1 MRCNPG
7 HSHRHIHHHHHHHSH
22 CGPCYGGS
30 VFTFSHHCGGHSGGF
45 WGGFGAGLGMGLG
58 NMLGGFMNSFTCGFG
73 NMFGGFG
80 MGGFGMPMM
89 GGFGMPWAASYGGGT
104 VKDDAYFASRYGTGK
119 SSSTSTSSVESGE
132 EVKANEEAETKTETK
147 AATGKIGDIEIDNL
161 TQEDVSN
168 IKKDDYDALGDT
180 DKVNLKGK
188 FKGLVQDDPD
198 KAAEWANS
206 DTLPDDLVKIARAS
220 FYTEGNTN
228 YDGKEEIDASK
239 IVRAHDT
246 YSEKEESGGLPRD
259 VEPNDAEGSVVI
271 IQAAEGN
278 HPQTIKIYD
287 DGVEEKDEEKAITY
301 EYKETKH
308 GEYIYKSDRNQQEY
322 VLQKTS
328 SGKYE
333 LVQYCYHT
341 GWSKKDANSAES

>member
-30 VFTFSHHCGGHSGGF
+30 VFTFSHHCGGNSRPF
-45 WGGFGAGLGMGLG
+45 WSGFGAGLGMGLG
-58 NMLGGFMNSFTCGFG
+58 NMLGGFMNSFTSSFG

-80 MGGFGMPMM
+80 MPMMGGFGM

-104 VKDDAYFASRYGTGK
+104 VKDDAYFASKYGTGI
-119 SSSTSTSSVESGE
+119 SSSTSTCFCGCKDRKAKE
-132 EVKANEEAETKTETK
+132 EVEIGTK
-147 AATGKIGDIEIDNL
+147 ATTGKIGDIEIDNL
-161 TQEDVSN
+161 TKDSASN
-168 IKKDDYDALGDT
+168 ITETDYDALGDT
-180 DKVNLKGK
+180 DKDNLKKK
-188 FKGLVQDDPD
+188 FKDLAKDNPEE
-198 KAAEWANS
+198 AAEWANL

-220 FYTEGNTN
+220 FYSEGNTN

-246 YSEKEESGGLPRD
+246 YSEKEESGGLPGD
-259 VEPNDAEGSVVI
+259 VKPNCASRENDVVI
-271 IQAAEGN
+271 TPAVGGN

-287 DGVEEKDEEKAITY
+287 DGVEENNDGENAITY
-301 EYKETKH
+301 EYKETKY
-308 GEYIYKSDRNQQEY
+308 GEYIYISDRNQQEY

-333 LVQYCYHT
+333 LVQYPYHI
-341 GWSKKDANSAES
+341 GWSAEDANSAEN